1 MQWHSKLL
9 WNMQEKHI
17 FAERVSWSCPYHV
30 PTLTSKVSCNQRVF
44 IAVNP
49 GRIPLHMQSTCGR
62 CVYVLLC
69 ATYVASI
76 SWMHTVVLLQG
87 KCKSINVYRRAIYR
101 RTRRWGKLIKKS
113 SLSLAT
119 SPQGIHT
126 LCLFSLLPFP
136 RGSSW
141 LSGHSLVTFGSLPSG
156 RGYVHRRAMRG
167 DKPFFFPFFPWPPLP
182 LREAIYIYTHTLCLF
197 FLLPFPWN
205 LHDSLD
211 ILWQPLRK
219 SDNPCGSLA
228 IPSQVYEHKG
238 LNMM

>member
-1 MQWHSKLL
+1 MQWHSELL

-101 RTRRWGKLIKKS
+101 RARRGGTLIKN

-119 SPQGIHT
+119 SPLRYTHT
-126 LCLFSLLPFP
+126 MFVFPPYFSW
-136 RGSSW
+136 GSSW
-141 LSGHSLVTFGSLPSG
+141 LSGHSLATFGNLPSG

-167 DKPFFFPFFPWPPLP
+167 DKPGKKNPWPPLP

-197 FLLPFPWN
+197 FLLPFPWESSW
-205 LHDSLD
+205 LSGHSLATFG
-211 ILWQPLRK
+211 
-219 SDNPCGSLA
+219 NPWGSLT
-228 IPSQVYEHKG
+228 ICVD
-238 LNMM
+238 L